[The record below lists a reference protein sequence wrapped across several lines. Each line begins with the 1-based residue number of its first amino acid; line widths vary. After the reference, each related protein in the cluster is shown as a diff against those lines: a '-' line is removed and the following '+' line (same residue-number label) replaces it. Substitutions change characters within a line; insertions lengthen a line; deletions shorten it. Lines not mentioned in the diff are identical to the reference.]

1 MSRGRRAGLTK
12 ATEAQ
17 ARIRGWIG
25 GSCHREV
32 TRLQKVILQATAE
45 ATPSLRD
52 LAEEANVSDS
62 TLSTWRRGTRVPP
75 PEAVEVLAAVLSD
88 RSRMLGSLARQLE
101 EMAEELWTEE
111 GRERWLAGHRAG
123 DAGERGLS

>member
-1 MSRGRRAGLTK
+1 MSPGRRPGLTK
-12 ATEAQ
+12 AVEAQ

-25 GSCHREV
+25 GSGEREV
-32 TRLQKVILQATAE
+32 TRLQKLILQATAE

-88 RSRMLGSLARQLE
+88 RSRMLASIARQLE

-111 GRERWLAGHRAG
+111 GRTAWSAHE
-123 DAGERGLS
+123 

>member
-1 MSRGRRAGLTK
+1 MSPRRRAGLTK
-12 ATEAQ
+12 ATEAR

-25 GSCHREV
+25 DVGDRGM
-32 TRLQKVILQATAE
+32 TRLQEVILLATAE

-52 LAEEANVSDS
+52 LAEEANISES

-88 RSRMLGSLARQLE
+88 RSRMLASLGGRLAE
-101 EMAEELWTEE
+101 VAEELWTDE
-111 GRERWLAGHRAG
+111 GRERWLAAAG